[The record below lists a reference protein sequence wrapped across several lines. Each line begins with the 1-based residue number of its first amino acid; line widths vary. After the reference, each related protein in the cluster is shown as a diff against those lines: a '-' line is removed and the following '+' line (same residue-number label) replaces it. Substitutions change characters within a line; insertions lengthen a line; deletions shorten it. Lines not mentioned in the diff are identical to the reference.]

1 MVEKKSFK
9 RIVLKL
15 GTNVVTSESGGLEE
29 NRIRSILKEVNLFKK
44 QGVEVIVVS
53 SGAVGLGR
61 QTLQE
66 YEKNSLPF
74 KQACAAIGQ
83 NLLISNYQKILSE
96 YGIQVAQVLLTSE
109 DLLDEK
115 RYFNLREM
123 LQELLS
129 LGVVPIINENDSVST
144 MELKEDQVKK
154 SFGDNDMLSARIA
167 TKLGADVLVLLTDVD
182 GIYDENPKKNKEAKK
197 INRVLDLKDF
207 EKISKSKKSSHR
219 GRGGMESKIE
229 AVSLA
234 SRNGVSS
241 VVASGL
247 KEGVIQ
253 KALMESPGVE
263 GTFICP
269 QKGESDE

>member
-96 YGIQVAQVLLTSE
+96 YGIQVAQVLLTS
-109 DLLDEK
+109 
-115 RYFNLREM
+115 
-123 LQELLS
+123 
-129 LGVVPIINENDSVST
+129 
-144 MELKEDQVKK
+144 
-154 SFGDNDMLSARIA
+154 
-167 TKLGADVLVLLTDVD
+167 
-182 GIYDENPKKNKEAKK
+182 
-197 INRVLDLKDF
+197 
-207 EKISKSKKSSHR
+207 
-219 GRGGMESKIE
+219 
-229 AVSLA
+229 
-234 SRNGVSS
+234 
-241 VVASGL
+241 
-247 KEGVIQ
+247 
-253 KALMESPGVE
+253 
-263 GTFICP
+263 
-269 QKGESDE
+269 